1 MNIVEPIRNKSD
13 LKKIEKA
20 LAKQNLRDLLFF
32 VMGTN
37 SGLRI
42 SDILNLNVEDVKDKT
57 HITIIEKKT
66 KKYKK
71 FPINEKLKS
80 LIKEYTFNRANNE
93 PLFKT
98 VYDNRLDRHQAY
110 RIINDVCNDIGIDYK
125 VGTHSLR
132 KTFGYHHYIKFKDI
146 AILQKILNHSSTSIT
161 LRYIGI
167 EQDRIDE
174 SYMNFIL

>member
-1 MNIVEPIRNKSD
+1 MNIVEPIRNKED
-13 LKKIEKA
+13 LRKIEHA
-20 LAKQNLRDLLFF
+20 LAAQNLRDLLFF

-42 SDILNLNVEDVKDKT
+42 SDILNLNVGDVKDKT

-71 FPINEKLKS
+71 FPINEKLQN
-80 LIKEYTFNRANNE
+80 LIEIHTKNRKNKE

-110 RIINDVCNDIGIDYK
+110 RIINNVCKDLGIEYK

-132 KTFGYHHYIKFKDI
+132 KTFGYHHYIKFNDI
-146 AILQKILNHSSTSIT
+146 ALLQKILNHSSTSIT

-167 EQDRIDE
+167 EQDKIDE

>member
-1 MNIVEPIRNKSD
+1 MNIVEPIRSKTD
-13 LKKIEKA
+13 LKKIENA
-20 LAKQNLRDLLFF
+20 LAEQNLRDLLFF

-71 FPINEKLKS
+71 FPINEKLKD
-80 LIKEYTFNRANNE
+80 LIKKHTENRPNRE

-98 VYDNRLDRHQAY
+98 VYENRLDRHQAY
-110 RIINDVCNDIGIDYK
+110 RIINNVCSDLGIDYK

-174 SYMNFIL
+174 SYMNFVL

>member
-1 MNIVEPIRNKSD
+1 MNIVEPIRNKAD
-13 LKKIEKA
+13 LKKIEYA
-20 LAKQNLRDLLFF
+20 LGKENPRDLLFF

-42 SDILNLNVEDVKDKT
+42 SDILNLNVGDVREKS
-57 HITIIEKKT
+57 HICIIEKKT

-71 FPINEKLKS
+71 FPLNQKLQD
-80 LIKEYTFNRANNE
+80 LIKEYIKDKNDKE

-110 RIINDVCNDIGIDYK
+110 RIIKKTCKNLNIDYK

-132 KTFGYHHYIKFKDI
+132 KTFGYHHYIQFKDI
-146 AILQKILNHSSTSIT
+146 AILQKILNHSSSSIT